1 MKYISIEQLDH
12 DKDLIL
18 PCRKNQLDLLKEF
31 TGNIT
36 PDFEGEHAT
45 FQTFYGKAGN
55 RIYALGIGGEKDA
68 VKIGKAFQK
77 LCFDTKKYWKDT
89 MQLQGTVLNTEELQ
103 MAIIGM
109 EMGTYQ
115 IGRFKTDQKATSET
129 EIQVAGSGDI
139 AGPLYEGPLIG
150 ATINRIKA
158 LVDAPANQ
166 KTPEYLGNWAK
177 ESAGLNKYKCTLLT
191 KKELEE
197 QGFDAVLAVGRGS
210 ENPPVVAVT
219 EYMARPGEGI
229 DIGLVGKGI
238 TFDTGGLSIKPSQNL
253 HYMKSDMGGA
263 AVVLGVV
270 ELVARMGLNI
280 NIVGVVASAENAVD
294 SKSYR
299 PGDVINSYSKKTIEI
314 IDTDAEGRLVLADG
328 LSYIIQKFQP
338 HQVIDLA
345 TLTGSVVRT
354 LAYSAAGMFTNDS
367 DMATKMSDIGNRVNE
382 RVWPLP
388 LYEEFEKDL
397 ESDIADLRN
406 FSGKPVAGAITAA
419 KFLQAFTNEHKHWM
433 HLDIAG
439 VAFGDSHYAKM
450 KSSTGFGVQLILEYI
465 KTSIKK

>member
-1 MKYISIEQLDH
+1 MKYIPIEQLDPE
-12 DKDLIL
+12 KDLIL
-18 PCRKNQLDLLKEF
+18 PCRKNQLDLLKKF
-31 TGNIT
+31 TANVT

-55 RIYALGIGGEKDA
+55 RIYALGIGEEKDA
-68 VKIGKAFQK
+68 VKIDKAFQK
-77 LCFDTKKYWKDT
+77 LCFDTKKYWKNT
-89 MQLQGTVLNTEELQ
+89 MQLHAVALNTEELKK
-103 MAIIGM
+103 AVIGL

-115 IGRFKTDQKATSET
+115 IGRFKTEQKATTEA
-129 EIQVAGSGDI
+129 EIQVTGNGDI
-139 AGPLYEGPLIG
+139 TRVINEAALIG
-150 ATINRIKA
+150 TTINRIKS
-158 LVDAPANQ
+158 LIDAPANH
-166 KTPEYLGNWAK
+166 KTPEYLGSWAK
-177 ESAGLNKYKCTLLT
+177 ESAGQNQYKCTLLG
-191 KKELEE
+191 KSELKE

-210 ENPPVVAVT
+210 ENPPVVIVT
-219 EYMARPGEGI
+219 EYIAKPGAGI

-299 PGDVINSYSKKTIEI
+299 PGDVINSYSKKSIEI

-328 LSYIIQKFQP
+328 LSYIIKQFQP

-354 LAYSAAGMFTNDS
+354 LAYSAAGMFTNNTE
-367 DMATKMSDIGNRVNE
+367 MATRMSDIGNRVNE
-382 RVWPLP
+382 RVWQLP
-388 LYEEFEKDL
+388 LYEEFETDL
-397 ESDIADLRN
+397 QSDLADLRN
-406 FSGKPVAGAITAA
+406 FSGKPIAGAITAA
-419 KFLQAFTNEHKHWM
+419 KFLQAFTDDHKHWM

-465 KTSIKK
+465 KTSI